1 MSVPALDNTTA
12 DQFCVVEQLIEK
24 GGQMQS

>member
-12 DQFCVVEQLIEK
+12 DQFCVVEQLMEK
-24 GGQMQS
+24 GWQMQS